1 MIPYPASAWQKVG
14 FDAVQRAVRDEI
26 RSEAGEGL
34 FDAWSPFHSVDAVR
48 GEMRRIAEL
57 QAILESDERIPFE
70 STPDVTDALRRAT
83 PKDAMLAV
91 EDLQEVARVIQVAAQ
106 VRAWFAGAPN
116 RCPNVREDI
125 LDLDV
130 PAALVGT
137 IGQAIGDDGSVLDSA
152 SPELGRIRRALL
164 KTRNQV
170 RESAL
175 RALRAAIADG
185 WATEEQPTLRA
196 GRMVIPVRAEARRK
210 VQGFVH
216 DTSATGQTV
225 YIEPA
230 ASLDLNNDVRALELE
245 EVREVER
252 IRRHLTDAVRT
263 HRRALAEAVHILS
276 RLDLWMAKARV
287 AHRMDASMPH
297 VGTDGTVAVTGA
309 RSASLLLHFEAEG
322 KGRPVVPFDLA
333 MGPDRTMIVIS
344 GPNAGGK
351 SVAMKA
357 VGLMAAM
364 VAHGLLLPV
373 HPGSRF
379 DLFDALMVDIGDEQS
394 LEDDLSTFSSHLTNL
409 THVLAESTASTLVL
423 IDEAGTGTDPEAGG
437 AIAQAVLEALLDRG
451 ARTVVTTHFGPLKV
465 FAHDRE
471 GVENASMVFDQKRLA
486 PTYRLEVGL
495 PGSSFAAEIADRVGL
510 PGSIIHRARELMG
523 DGRLRADA
531 LIAELVSKVAAAEQ
545 HERETAKA
553 YREVEEQGRKLEE
566 RLSSVREEAEAMRAR
581 ALAEAEGIVKGA
593 NRLVERTIREIRESQ
608 AAREQTEAARSRL
621 MEAQESVQSRIAGRA
636 RKQKR
641 RTAGQ
646 QGGDPDPSG
655 RGPLAI
661 GDQVRI
667 DGGTAVGEVLSMSG
681 KEVVVALGSMH
692 VRAKPDR
699 LTRVGGK
706 KKQEV
711 RVRQMGSST
720 GGASIQEVSTRLD
733 IRGFRVDEAAAAVVP
748 FLDRALAAGLD
759 RVDILHGKGTGA
771 LRATV
776 QDILNTTPHVADHHE
791 APLDEGG
798 AGVTVVRLV

>member
-14 FDAVQRAVRDEI
+14 FDAVRRAVRDEI
-26 RSEAGEGL
+26 RSEAGEGV
-34 FDAWSPFHSVDAVR
+34 FDAWSAFRSVDAVR
-48 GEMRRIAEL
+48 AEMRRVAEL
-57 QAILESDERIPFE
+57 QAVLESDERIPFE
-70 STPDVTDALRRAT
+70 STPDVTDALRRAA
-83 PKDAMLAV
+83 PRDAMLAV
-91 EDLQEVARVIQVAAQ
+91 EDLLDVARLIQVAAQ

-116 RCPNVREDI
+116 RCPNVRED
-125 LDLDV
+125 LLELDV

-137 IGQAIGDDGSVLDSA
+137 IGQAIGDDGSVLDTA

-164 KTRNQV
+164 NTRNQV

-175 RALRAAIADG
+175 RALRAAIAAG

-216 DTSATGQTV
+216 DVSATGQTV
-225 YIEPA
+225 YVEPA

-263 HRRALAEAVHILS
+263 HRHALAAAVQIMA
-276 RLDLWMAKARV
+276 RLDLWLAKARV
-287 AHRMDASMPH
+287 AHRMDASMPD
-297 VGTDGTVAVTGA
+297 VGTDGRVDVKGG
-309 RSASLLLHFEAEG
+309 RSASLVLHFETEG
-322 KGRPVVPFDLA
+322 KGRPVVPFNLR
-333 MGPDRTMIVIS
+333 MGPDCAMIVIS

-409 THVLAESTASTLVL
+409 THILAESTPSTLVL

-437 AIAQAVLEALLDRG
+437 AIAQAVLEALVDRG

-471 GVENASMVFDQKRLA
+471 GVENASMMFDQARLA

-510 PGSIIHRARELMG
+510 PASIIHRARELMG

-531 LIAELVSKVAAAEQ
+531 LIAELVSKVAAAER
-545 HERETAKA
+545 HERETARA
-553 YREVEEQGRKLEE
+553 YREVEEQRRKLEE
-566 RLSSVREEAEAMRAR
+566 RLSSVREEAEVMRTQ

-621 MEAQESVQSRIAGRA
+621 VEARENVQSRIKGQAG
-636 RKQKR
+636 KQKKQ
-641 RTAGQ
+641 T
-646 QGGDPDPSG
+646 SG
-655 RGPLAI
+655 RRVADVGRPGTGTLSI

-667 DGGTAVGEVLSMSG
+667 DGGEAVGEVLSMSG

-699 LTRVGGK
+699 LTKVGGK

-711 RVRQMGSST
+711 RVRQVGT
-720 GGASIQEVSTRLD
+720 TAGGASIQDVSTRLD

-771 LRATV
+771 LRLAV
-776 QDILNTTPHVADHHE
+776 AELLDATPHVADHHE

-798 AGVTVVRLV
+798 AGVTVVRLA

>member
-1 MIPYPASAWQKVG
+1 MDLPTAI
-14 FDAVQRAVRDEI
+14 
-26 RSEAGEGL
+26 
-34 FDAWSPFHSVDAVR
+34 VDA
-48 GEMRRIAEL
+48 
-57 QAILESDERIPFE
+57 
-70 STPDVTDALRRAT
+70 
-83 PKDAMLAV
+83 
-91 EDLQEVARVIQVAAQ
+91 
-106 VRAWFAGAPN
+106 
-116 RCPNVREDI
+116 
-125 LDLDV
+125 
-130 PAALVGT
+130 
-137 IGQAIGDDGSVLDSA
+137 IGRAIGDDGNVLDSA

-164 KTRNQV
+164 NTRNQV

-175 RALRAAIADG
+175 RALRAAIAAG

-216 DTSATGQTV
+216 DVSATGQTV

-230 ASLDLNNDVRALELE
+230 ASLELNNDVRALELD

-263 HRRALAEAVHILS
+263 HRSALGAAVRILA

-287 AHRMDASMPH
+287 AHRMDASMPN
-297 VGTDGTVAVTGA
+297 VGTDGTVDVKGA

-322 KGRPVVPFDLA
+322 KGRPVVPFTLQ
-333 MGPDRTMIVIS
+333 MGPERTMIVIS

-409 THVLAESTASTLVL
+409 THILDVSTPSTMVL

-437 AIAQAVLEALLDRG
+437 AIAQAVLEALVERG

-465 FAHDRE
+465 FAHDRAH
-471 GVENASMVFDQKRLA
+471 VENASMVFDQERLA
-486 PTYRLEVGL
+486 PTYRLEIGL

-510 PGSIIHRARELMG
+510 PTSIIRRARELMG
-523 DGRLRADA
+523 GGRLRADA
-531 LIAELVSKVAAAEQ
+531 LIAELVSKVAAAQE
-545 HERETAKA
+545 HERETARA
-553 YREVEEQGRKLEE
+553 HREVEAQRRQLEE
-566 RLSSVREEAEAMRAR
+566 RLASVREEAESVRTR
-581 ALAEAEGIVKGA
+581 ALAEAESIVKGA
-593 NRLVERTIREIRESQ
+593 NRLVERTIREIKESQ
-608 AAREQTEAARSRL
+608 AARAQTEAARSRL
-621 MEAQESVQSRIAGRA
+621 ESAQESMQSQIERRA
-636 RKQKR
+636 RKQKKSTTER
-641 RTAGQ
+641 RGTS
-646 QGGDPDPSG
+646 GDPAESG
-655 RGPLAI
+655 TLAV

-667 DGGTAVGEVLSMSG
+667 DEGEAVGEVLSISE
-681 KEVVVALGSMH
+681 KDVVVALGSMH
-692 VRAKPDR
+692 VRAKADR

-711 RVRQMGSST
+711 RVRQT
-720 GGASIQEVSTRLD
+720 GTASGRASIQDVSTRLD
-733 IRGFRVDEAAAAVVP
+733 IRGFRVEEASAAVVP

-759 RVDILHGKGTGA
+759 QVHILHGKGTGA
-771 LRATV
+771 LRMAV
-776 QDILNTTPHVADHHE
+776 QDILDTTPHVADHNE

-798 AGVTVVRLV
+798 AGVTVVHLA